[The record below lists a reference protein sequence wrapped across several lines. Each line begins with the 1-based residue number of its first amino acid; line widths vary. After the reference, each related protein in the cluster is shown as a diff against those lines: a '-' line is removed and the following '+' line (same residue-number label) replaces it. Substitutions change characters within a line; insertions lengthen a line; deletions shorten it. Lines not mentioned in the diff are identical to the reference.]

1 MKRRE
6 FALGAAAAALSPL
19 WLPATARAADDGY
32 VTLKRPVATDAPAG
46 KVRVIE
52 FFSYGC
58 IHCMNFAPILA
69 AWNKNQAPKDGAD
82 LRLVHVGFTKAFEPL
97 QKIFYGLE
105 AIGEES
111 KVHEKIFT
119 ALQVDK
125 IRLDQPDV
133 LFPWIAKNGIDRAK
147 FEAAYNSF
155 GVATQVRRANE
166 LQEAYQVEG
175 TPALGIA
182 GKYYTD
188 GSMAKGFDRML
199 QITDALVA
207 KERKA

>member
-1 MKRRE
+1 MKRRA
-6 FALGAAAAALSPL
+6 FALSTVTAALAPL
-19 WLPATARAADDGY
+19 WLPATAQAADEGY
-32 VTLKRPVATDAPAG
+32 ITLKTPVPTDVPAG

-58 IHCMNFAPILA
+58 IHCMHFAPILS
-69 AWNKNQAPKDGAD
+69 AWEKDKAPAEGAD
-82 LRLVHVGFTKAFEPL
+82 LRLVHVGFSKAFEPL
-97 QKIFYGLE
+97 QKIFYALE
-105 AIGEES
+105 AIGQRD
-111 KVHEKIFT
+111 KVHEKLFT

-133 LFPWIAKNGIDRAK
+133 LFPWMAKNGVDRTK

-188 GSMAKGFDRML
+188 GSMARGFDRML
-199 QITDALVA
+199 QITDTLVA